1 MFGGGQEYL
10 NSLKKGLD
18 VPNIHNIKTNRLLN
32 NTQIKSS
39 KSILYDYKIKT
50 LNTKNQS
57 ADYLIEY
64 FEGIMLNYISLVEE
78 QGKRMDELKNLILSH
93 KKDEFKGGKNSY
105 LDNDPEY
112 KNYTDDATK
121 TDIDIKKFI
130 NIYWS
135 FITIE
140 VHIDYQ
146 KEYYINIKHRYATEG
161 ENNNLNEYNKIDL
174 IIDLQHNAI
183 IDKANRLRNDDISI
197 NTINITYILET
208 ITKKLMEY
216 EYNDCPV
223 VLKIIDKIQEKPIK
237 NTNDEETCIKSVISL
252 LIMILTLKNNVSKDI
267 YKNYNTTFLLSGICK
282 NQLLKNFKDDDYNNS
297 LRLFSGNNKNI
308 LTYIEKNHMMY
319 YMGDCAL
326 NSLMSVENADIR
338 ELFVDK
344 ISYGV
349 KNKKLDYINDSKYYI
364 DKINNVLTQMKN
376 YQLEDF
382 DFINSIL
389 KYVNEYNDF
398 ITYLNNN
405 YSSLKQGLKNNINNI
420 TLPQDCKDCFNKLHD
435 YYLKFANVLRNNL
448 FDYNLM
454 TSEARGICKEAIDN
468 IKRVNK
474 LIESE
479 KLYENLCGV
488 RVFISILDK
497 YMKYE
502 NSFCIFYIN
511 LLISL
516 LLIKYKI
523 DYLFDDDAI
532 NILKHTD
539 NKINIIQCFKNISN
553 NRNEIGEILPVYQP
567 GYENDKYI
575 FIRANLKDE
584 PHAVF
589 LIVDV
594 GSPNKK
600 MYLYDLNRLY
610 LVCSE
615 DFYEFD
621 YYELILS
628 NIYVYELNNS
638 YRWIRFEMNNYE
650 PHYKNHIMIYFK
662 NIEDL
667 TDNCSDSLL
676 FENIIKN
683 NLNLNNINIYN
694 DRGNLDFTK
703 LVTLNDDDYNENN
716 FNFISYNIKRQ
727 LFNELINYSNII
739 NNIDVNV
746 CFSNAVNF
754 ISNFVQNNIIDKE
767 SCSIGK
773 LLFKFIECLIKAK
786 WVFDNRAFLPIN
798 LNKEYYK
805 IKDYFDDTYHL
816 TNTQKFVNY
825 LGFTDNFNNYHIN
838 YNKMIVEI
846 LDTLTFTYLS
856 KDKIV
861 RGGYSNINYNN
872 IIKRVLIILLIIVI
886 IIIIVL
892 IVLFIIN
899 KYNIPK

>member
-10 NSLKKGLD
+10 TNLKKGLD
-18 VPNIHNIKTNRLLN
+18 VPNIHQNKTNSLLN

-39 KSILYDYKIKT
+39 KSILYNNQVKT

-64 FEGIMLNYISLVEE
+64 FEGIMLNYISLAEE

-93 KKDEFKGGKNSY
+93 KKEGFKGGNNSY

-161 ENNNLNEYNKIDL
+161 ENNKLIEYNKIDL

-208 ITKKLMEY
+208 ITKKLMDY
-216 EYNDCPV
+216 DYNDCPI
-223 VLKIIDKIQEKPIK
+223 VLRIIDKTQEKPIK
-237 NTNDEETCIKSVISL
+237 NTNDEGTCIKSVISL
-252 LIMILTLKNNVSKDI
+252 LIMILTLKNNVSKDV

-282 NQLLKNFKDDDYNNS
+282 NQLLKKFETDDYNNS
-297 LRLFSGNNKNI
+297 LRLFSGNNTNI
-308 LTYIEKNHMMY
+308 LTYIEQKHMMNY
-319 YMGDCAL
+319 IGDCVL
-326 NSLMSVENADIR
+326 NTLMSVKNEDIR
-338 ELFVDK
+338 KLFVDK
-344 ISYGV
+344 ISYGE

-364 DKINNVLTQMKN
+364 EKINNVLTQMKN

-382 DFINSIL
+382 DFINSIT
-389 KYVNEYNDF
+389 KYINEYNDF
-398 ITYLNNN
+398 ITYLINN
-405 YSSLKQGLKNNINNI
+405 YTLLKQKMKDTKDNI
-420 TLPQDCKDCFNKLHD
+420 LPKDCEDCFNKLHN
-435 YYLKFANVLRNNL
+435 YYLKFANILRNNL
-448 FDYNLM
+448 FDYDLE
-454 TSEARGICKEAIDN
+454 TFEASEICEDTTNDI
-468 IKRVNK
+468 IRVNK
-474 LIESE
+474 LIKS
-479 KLYENLCGV
+479 KKIYKIFCGV
-488 RVFISILDK
+488 RVFVSILDR

-523 DYLFDDDAI
+523 DYLFDDNAI

-553 NRNEIGEILPVYQP
+553 NRNELGEILPVYQP
-567 GYENDKYI
+567 GYGNDKYI
-575 FIRANLKDE
+575 FIRADLKDE

-589 LIVDV
+589 LIIDV
-594 GSPNKK
+594 GSSNKK

-610 LVCSE
+610 MVCSE
-615 DFYEFD
+615 DFYEFN

-628 NIYVYELNNS
+628 NIYVYEFYNS
-638 YRWIRFEMNNYE
+638 RRWIRHEMKKFE
-650 PHYKNHIMIYFK
+650 PHYRYRIMIFFK
-662 NIEDL
+662 NIEIL

-694 DRGNLDFTK
+694 NRGNLDFVK

-739 NNIDVNV
+739 NNSDVNV

-786 WVFDNRAFLPIN
+786 WVFDNKAFLPIN

-816 TNTQKFVNY
+816 TNNQEFVNY
-825 LGFTDNFNNYHIN
+825 LGFTDNFNNYHVN

-846 LDTLTFTYLS
+846 LDTLTFTHLS